1 VEFSFASTLVIL
13 LAVTDP
19 IGNIPVFIS
28 VLRRVDPARRARVIL
43 RECLIAYA
51 VLVAFAFFGDSILSV
66 LSVSY
71 RSLNIAGGVILFLIA
86 IRMVFRTAEALF
98 GELPGE
104 EPLIV
109 PLAIPSIAGP
119 GAIATVVLLVS
130 RAPDRM
136 SESIAAITIAIAV
149 SMLTLGFAERL
160 SSLLGERVLTA
171 LERLIGLLLTTL
183 AVEMLLRGVETFIR
197 ELGTGS

>member
-66 LSVSY
+66 LSISY